1 MKRLI
6 VSLALLALL
15 LSAPYAMA
23 GGGNGSYEL
32 QKAWNGEQTQQKRIA
47 SELSRI
53 DRDAARATNGV
64 SVPARQRA
72 VTCPPTPKGQIC
84 MCTSG
89 ENSKR

>member
-23 GGGNGSYEL
+23 GGAGMSSAL
-32 QKAWNGEQTQQKRIA
+32 QEAWKAQQAQQQRINA
-47 SELSRI
+47 EFSRI
-53 DRDAARATNGV
+53 DRDAARAVSGA
-64 SVPARQRA
+64 SVPARPRA

-84 MCTSG
+84 MCTRR
-89 ENSKR
+89 ENNE